1 MMGRHTLAVLS
12 KAARNLVAHP
22 PTDAAGPSC
31 ASKCPISVKARLVSP
46 RGALMFRA
54 QILGKS
60 PSGRAKFNRK
70 IRYPAGVGSC
80 PRVCPRTPVPDRQWS
95 PVFMSLRFDYD
106 GNGCIDLR
114 HSVPDVLATPGP
126 WPDLVTTSGIG
137 VNVRKWQNI
146 DPVDRSE
153 LLQQFR
159 VPIVKTDNLGELR
172 PITGLVLNYLSPDF
186 YAAE

>member
-1 MMGRHTLAVLS
+1 MGEDVRELPFKERKAFLAKNRAAMPAGKDRTVHRRRSPAVQRRMQARPRGHLAKRMGRPL
-12 KAARNLVAHP
+12 RPGNDLVQ
-22 PTDAAGPSC
+22 DSQ
-31 ASKCPISVKARLVSP
+31 SDVFSER
-46 RGALMFRA
+46 R
-54 QILGKS
+54 
-60 PSGRAKFNRK
+60 SGRV
-70 IRYPAGVGSC
+70 IRE
-80 PRVCPRTPVPDRQWS
+80 
-95 PVFMSLRFDYD
+95 
-106 GNGCIDLR
+106 
-114 HSVPDVLATPGP
+114 
-126 WPDLVTTSGIG
+126 TSGIG

>member
-1 MMGRHTLAVLS
+1 VRRYRLEKTEPFIGEGHPRFNAVCRLGLEGIVAKRMGRPL
-12 KAARNLVAHP
+12 RPGNDLVQ
-22 PTDAAGPSC
+22 DSQ
-31 ASKCPISVKARLVSP
+31 SDVFSER
-46 RGALMFRA
+46 R
-54 QILGKS
+54 
-60 PSGRAKFNRK
+60 SGRV
-70 IRYPAGVGSC
+70 IRE
-80 PRVCPRTPVPDRQWS
+80 
-95 PVFMSLRFDYD
+95 
-106 GNGCIDLR
+106 
-114 HSVPDVLATPGP
+114 
-126 WPDLVTTSGIG
+126 TSGIG